1 MKAIRNILLVDDDV
15 LDNEYHE
22 IVINKTI
29 AETNVTAIT
38 DSRKALECWK
48 KGVEPMTQKTLPEL
62 IFLDINMPALNG
74 FELLERIRNHP
85 DPLNRK
91 NDLKIF
97 MLSTA
102 EARQYKEQTE
112 KYSDMVK
119 GFYTKPLTREA
130 LLDIYQK
137 HFKGSN

>member
-1 MKAIRNILLVDDDV
+1 MKTIRNILLVDDDT

-22 IVINKTI
+22 MIINKTI
-29 AETNVTAIT
+29 AGTTVTTIT

-48 KGVEPMTQKTLPEL
+48 KRIEPVAQKAFPEL

-74 FELLERIRNHP
+74 FELLERIRNYP

-91 NDLKIF
+91 NDLKSF

-102 EARQYKEQTE
+102 EPRHYKEQTE
-112 KYSDMVK
+112 KYKAMVR
-119 GFYTKPLTREA
+119 GFYTKPLTPEI
-130 LLDIYQK
+130 LLDIYHK
-137 HFKGSN
+137 HFKASN